1 MKSTSTTASRP
12 LTLLERKPEWLKV
25 KGNFGENYRWVKSTI
40 TDLQLHSVCQEAMCP
55 NIGECFSHKT
65 ATFLLLGNVCTRGC
79 TFCDIARGK
88 PGYLDSD
95 EPRRIVEA
103 VRRMG
108 LQYVVLTSV
117 TRDDLTDG
125 GASIFAECV
134 KLLREHLP
142 EVEVEVLVPDFKGSR
157 EALKTVLDS
166 KPIVFN
172 HNMETVER
180 LYPTVRKGS
189 KYDRSLQFLK
199 AAKELDPHMTTKS
212 GIMVGLGETW
222 EEILVVLKDLRQASV
237 DLITIG
243 QYLRP
248 SGWHLKVEK
257 YYSPNEFRRLRE
269 IGLEMGFA
277 NVFSGPLVRSS
288 YHAKEQAVFGHK
300 AC

>member
-1 MKSTSTTASRP
+1 ME
-12 LTLLERKPEWLKV
+12 LTVQSSVNEKPVLERKPEWLKV
-25 KGNFGENYRWVKSTI
+25 KGNYGENYRWVKSTI
-40 TDLQLHSVCQEAMCP
+40 SDLQLHSVCQEAMCP

-88 PGYLDSD
+88 PGFLDTD

-108 LQYVVLTSV
+108 LGYVVLTSV

-125 GASIFAECV
+125 GAVVFAECV
-134 KLLREHLP
+134 KQIRVHLP
-142 EVEVEVLVPDFKGSR
+142 EVEVEVLVPDFKGNR
-157 EALKTVLDS
+157 EALRVVLDS
-166 KPIVFN
+166 KPVVFN
-172 HNMETVER
+172 HNLETVER

-189 KYDRSLQFLK
+189 QYSRSLEFLK
-199 AAKELDPHMTTKS
+199 AAKEIDPHMTTKS

-222 EEILVVLKDLRQASV
+222 DEIMIVLSDLRRAEV
-237 DLITIG
+237 NLITIG

-248 SGWHLKVEK
+248 SGWHHQVEK
-257 YYSPNEFRRLRE
+257 FYHPDEFATLRE
-269 IGLEMGFA
+269 MGLKMGFS
-277 NVFSGPLVRSS
+277 NVLSGPLVRSS
-288 YHAKEQAVFGHK
+288 YHAREQALFGHK

>member
-1 MKSTSTTASRP
+1 MESTPITTP
-12 LTLLERKPEWLKV
+12 GQVTLLERKPEWLKV

-40 TDLQLHSVCQEAMCP
+40 SDLQLHSVCQEAMCP

-88 PGYLDSD
+88 PGFLDTD

-103 VRRMG
+103 IKRMG

-117 TRDDLTDG
+117 TRDDLPDG

-134 KLLREHLP
+134 KQIREHLP
-142 EVEVEVLVPDFKGSR
+142 GVEVEVLVPDFKGSR
-157 EALKTVLDS
+157 EALKIVLDS

-172 HNMETVER
+172 HNLETVER

-189 KYDRSLQFLK
+189 KYERSLEFLK
-199 AAKELDPHMTTKS
+199 DAKEIDPEMTTKS

-222 EEILVVLKDLRQASV
+222 EEILVVLKDLRSASV

-257 YYSPNEFRRLRE
+257 FYHPDEFRRLRE
-269 IGLEMGFA
+269 IGLELGFA

-288 YHAKEQAVFGHK
+288 YHAREQALFGHP
-300 AC
+300 AF